1 MSKRIMESKFILDG
15 ITAKPVPCTINW
27 DKVAAYMRK
36 ANEKKFKEYALASA
50 RSWAQAR
57 DKVLD

>member
-1 MSKRIMESKFILDG
+1 MKSKFILDG